1 MSTANIF
8 DSAHAGPDDRL
19 REVAAL
25 LALGLQRARAK
36 GTALTPT
43 QVTESEF
50 DLGFPGGQRVH
61 ANPSMT
67 NGERA

>member
-1 MSTANIF
+1 MSTTNIH
-8 DSAHAGPDDRL
+8 DIAHAGPDGRL
-19 REVAAL
+19 HEVAAL

-36 GTALTPT
+36 GAVSTSAQTA
-43 QVTESEF
+43 ENEF

-67 NGERA
+67 SGERA

>member
-1 MSTANIF
+1 MNTANIH
-8 DSAHAGPDDRL
+8 DIAHAGTDDRL

-25 LALGLQRARAK
+25 LAHGLQRSRAK
-36 GTALTPT
+36 GAVSTPAQTA
-43 QVTESEF
+43 ESEF

-67 NGERA
+67 SGERA